1 MGTEWLMDLGWGRSA
16 LEGLWR
22 ASWQGALWAA
32 LVWALTRVVPRM
44 PSALRAGLWWLVS
57 LKFVLSLGTL
67 SPVQLPLL
75 PAPQTVHVSAEP
87 MESTAAMPITV
98 VTVAAAAPA
107 GMASGA
113 PLPWRQVGVGL
124 LLVAWGLGI
133 AWQMRGHMRAWASV
147 RRIRGRALPLRHP
160 EIEEAVRELAARAG
174 LRRVPRLLVSEEVT
188 SPMATGLL
196 SPVVVLPARAVR
208 RLDTD
213 ALQMALAHELAHF
226 LRRDLWLGWV
236 PVVAEIVLFFH
247 PLVRKAAREYAL
259 AREEACDAEALHLT
273 GAEPGDYGQLLLTFG
288 VTRTHGTAAA
298 LGASA
303 HVHTL
308 HRRLTMLEH
317 VDVST
322 PRTRALLR
330 AALVVLGLA
339 VLVPFQVVA
348 RESGAPPPSKAAP
361 ASAPAAVAAPA
372 PAASVAPKVA
382 PAPVVAPAPKVVAVP
397 VVAPAPMVAAVPP
410 VPPAPPARHVPAA
423 PPVPRIAPVPPVPPV
438 PPMLAMS
445 DRDDDDDDDNDVEG
459 FVLVSGDNVMMAGST
474 ADLWRAR
481 ALTTGGKDVLFVR
494 RADKNYVIRDAKTLQ
509 QMRTTFEP
517 QTKLGSQQSDLGK
530 KQADLGVKQA
540 EFGQKQADLGQK
552 QAALGLKQAQ
562 LGLKQAELSLQSA
575 RAETQRDEAAR
586 ERQEKELE
594 KGQRELDKSQEA
606 LEKEMEALS
615 EQQEALSKEQE
626 KLGEQQ
632 EKLGQEQEKLGE
644 QQEAL
649 AREGMKKLKALIDEA
664 VSKGIAEPVDS

>member
-1 MGTEWLMDLGWGRSA
+1 MGTEWLMDLGWGRVA

-32 LVWALTRVVPRM
+32 LVWALTRAVPRM

-57 LKFVLSLGTL
+57 LKFVLSLGAL
-67 SPVQLPLL
+67 APVQLPLL
-75 PAPQTVHVSAEP
+75 PAPEPVPAEAVESA
-87 MESTAAMPITV
+87 AAMPVTG

-107 GMASGA
+107 VVAAEASR
-113 PLPWRQVGVGL
+113 PWRKLGVGVL
-124 LLVAWGLGI
+124 LAAWGLGI
-133 AWQMRGHMRAWASV
+133 AWQLRRHLQAWASV
-147 RRIRGRALPLRHP
+147 RGLRLRAMPLSHP
-160 EIEEAVRELAARAG
+160 EIEEAVRELASRAG
-174 LRRVPRLLVSEEVT
+174 LRRVPRLLVSQEVT
-188 SPMATGLL
+188 SPLATGLL
-196 SPVVVLPARAVR
+196 SPVVVLPARAVL
-208 RLDTD
+208 RLDTE

-236 PVVAEIVLFFH
+236 PVFAEIVLFFH

-303 HVHTL
+303 HLHTL

-322 PRTRALLR
+322 PRTRTSLR
-330 AALVVLGLA
+330 VALVILGLA

-348 RESGAPPPSKAAP
+348 RD
-361 ASAPAAVAAPA
+361 SAPATPVTP
-372 PAASVAPKVA
+372 VTPK
-382 PAPVVAPAPKVVAVP
+382 
-397 VVAPAPMVAAVPP
+397 VAAVPP
-410 VPPAPPARHVPAA
+410 VPPTPKV
-423 PPVPRIAPVPPVPPV
+423 APVPPVPPA
-438 PPMLAMS
+438 PPPPALAMV
-445 DRDDDDDDDNDVEG
+445 DREDDEDDDMEG

-474 ADLWRAR
+474 ADLRRAKGLR
-481 ALTTGGKDVLFVR
+481 TGGKDLLFVR
-494 RADKNYVIRDAKTLQ
+494 RADRSYIIRDAKTIE
-509 QMRTTFEP
+509 QMRAAFEP
-517 QTKLGSQQSDLGK
+517 QTKLGAQQSELGK
-530 KQADLGVKQA
+530 KQAELGMKQA
-540 EFGQKQADLGQK
+540 EFGQK

-562 LGLKQAELSLQSA
+562 LGMKHAELSLQMA
-575 RAETQRDEAAR
+575 RASAQSDEATR

-594 KGQRELDKSQEA
+594 KSEEA
-606 LEKEMEALS
+606 LEKEQEALS
-615 EQQEALSKEQE
+615 EQQEALGREQE

-632 EKLGQEQEKLGE
+632 EALGREQEKLGE

-649 AREGMKKLKALIDEA
+649 AREGMKKVKALIDEA
-664 VSKGIAEPVDS
+664 VRKGLAEPVDS

>member
-1 MGTEWLMDLGWGRSA
+1 MGTEWLMDLGWGRSV

-32 LVWALTRVVPRM
+32 LVWALTRAVPRM

-75 PAPQTVHVSAEP
+75 PAPEPVPVSAEP
-87 MESTAAMPITV
+87 VVPTAAMPITGV
-98 VTVAAAAPA
+98 YVATAAPA
-107 GMASGA
+107 AMASDVS
-113 PLPWRQVGVGL
+113 LPWRQAGVGL

-133 AWQMRGHMRAWASV
+133 AWQMRRHLRAWVSV
-147 RRIRGRALPLRHP
+147 RHLRSRALPLRHP
-160 EIEEAVRELAARAG
+160 EVEEAVRELASRAG
-174 LRRVPRLLVSEEVT
+174 LRHVPRLLVSEEVT
-188 SPMATGLL
+188 SPLATGLL
-196 SPVVVLPARAVR
+196 SPVVVLPGRAVR
-208 RLDTD
+208 RLDTE

-236 PVVAEIVLFFH
+236 PVVAETVLFFH
-247 PLVRKAAREYAL
+247 PLVRKASREYAL

-303 HVHTL
+303 HLHTL

-317 VDVST
+317 VDVSA
-322 PRTRALLR
+322 PRTRASLR

-348 RESGAPPPSKAAP
+348 REPGAPPPPSQT
-361 ASAPAAVAAPA
+361 APA
-372 PAASVAPKVA
+372 PL
-382 PAPVVAPAPKVVAVP
+382 VAPAPK
-397 VVAPAPMVAAVPP
+397 VAAVPP
-410 VPPAPPARHVPAA
+410 VPPTRAV
-423 PPVPRIAPVPPVPPV
+423 PPVPRVAPTPPVPPV
-438 PPMLAMS
+438 PPMLAMA
-445 DRDDDDDDDNDVEG
+445 DRHDDDDDDHGVEG

-481 ALTTGGKDVLFVR
+481 ALSTGGKDVLFVR

-509 QMRTTFEP
+509 QMRATFEP
-517 QTKLGSQQSDLGK
+517 QTKLGSQQSELGK

-540 EFGQKQADLGQK
+540 EFGQKQAEIGQK
-552 QAALGLKQAQ
+552 QAALGVKQAQ
-562 LGLKQAELSLQSA
+562 LGLKHAELSLQIA
-575 RAETQRDEAAR
+575 RAHTQSDEAAR
-586 ERQEKELE
+586 DRQERELE
-594 KGQRELDKSQEA
+594 KSERE
-606 LEKEMEALS
+606 LEKEMEALHQ
-615 EQQEALSKEQE
+615 QQEALGKEQE

>member
-32 LVWALTRVVPRM
+32 LVWALTRAVPRM

-67 SPVQLPLL
+67 SPVQLALL
-75 PAPQTVHVSAEP
+75 PAPEPEPVSAEP
-87 MESTAAMPITV
+87 VASTAVMPITGMI
-98 VTVAAAAPA
+98 VAAAAPA
-107 GMASGA
+107 EKASDA

-133 AWQMRGHMRAWASV
+133 AWQMRGHLLAWASV

-160 EIEEAVRELAARAG
+160 EIEEAVRELASRAG

-188 SPMATGLL
+188 SPLATGLL
-196 SPVVVLPARAVR
+196 APVVVLPARAVR

-348 RESGAPPPSKAAP
+348 RESGAPPLPRKVAVQP
-361 ASAPAAVAAPA
+361 AVAPA

-382 PAPVVAPAPKVVAVP
+382 PAPVVAPATKVAAVP
-397 VVAPAPMVAAVPP
+397 VVNPAPMVAAVPP
-410 VPPAPPARHVPAA
+410 APPAPRVSAA
-423 PPVPRIAPVPPVPPV
+423 PPVPRVAPAPPVPPV
-438 PPMLAMS
+438 PPMIAMS
-445 DRDDDDDDDNDVEG
+445 DRDDDDDDGDENDVEG

-509 QMRTTFEP
+509 QMRSTFEP
-517 QTKLGSQQSDLGK
+517 QTKLGSQQSELGK

-540 EFGQKQADLGQK
+540 EFGQKQAALGQK
-552 QAALGLKQAQ
+552 QAELGLKQAQ

-575 RAETQRDEAAR
+575 RVETQGDEAAR
-586 ERQEKELE
+586 ARLDKELE
-594 KGQRELDKSQEA
+594 KGQKELDKNQEA

-615 EQQEALSKEQE
+615 QQQEALSKEQE
-626 KLGEQQ
+626 VLGEQQ
-632 EKLGQEQEKLGE
+632 EKLGEQQEKLGE

-664 VSKGIAEPVDS
+664 VSKGVAEPVDS

>member
-1 MGTEWLMDLGWGRSA
+1 MGTEWLMDLGWGHSA

-32 LVWALTRVVPRM
+32 VVWALTRVFPRM
-44 PSALRAGLWWLVS
+44 PSSLRAGLWWLVS

-67 SPVQLPLL
+67 APVRIPLL
-75 PAPQTVHVSAEP
+75 PASEPEPVAALAEP
-87 MESTAAMPITV
+87 VESSAAVPITV

-107 GMASGA
+107 AVASEA
-113 PLPWRQVGVGL
+113 PVPWRQVGVGVL
-124 LLVAWGLGI
+124 LAAWGLGI
-133 AWQMRGHMRAWASV
+133 AWQLRGHLRAWASV
-147 RRIRGRALPLRHP
+147 RRLRLRALPLSHP
-160 EIEEAVRELAARAG
+160 EIEEAVSELASRAG

-188 SPMATGLL
+188 SPLATGLL

-208 RLDTD
+208 RLDTE

-303 HVHTL
+303 HLHTL

-322 PRTRALLR
+322 HRIRASLK
-330 AALVVLGLA
+330 AALAVLGLA

-348 RESGAPPPSKAAP
+348 REQAASPPTPKAAP
-361 ASAPAAVAAPA
+361 TVAAAPAAPA
-372 PAASVAPKVA
+372 VPVAPKVA
-382 PAPVVAPAPKVVAVP
+382 AAPAVAPAPKVAAVP
-397 VVAPAPMVAAVPP
+397 VVAPAPPAPP
-410 VPPAPPARHVPAA
+410 APREAPAPPAPPA
-423 PPVPRIAPVPPVPPV
+423 PPVLVMA
-438 PPMLAMS
+438 
-445 DRDDDDDDDNDVEG
+445 DHDDDDDDDDDVEG
-459 FVLVSGDNVMMAGST
+459 FVLVSGDDVTMAGSM
-474 ADLWRAR
+474 ADLRRAK
-481 ALTTGGKDVLFVR
+481 ALRTGGKALLFVR
-494 RADKNYVIRDAKTLQ
+494 KGDKSYVIRDAKMLE
-509 QMRTTFEP
+509 QMRAAFEP
-517 QTKLGSQQSDLGK
+517 QTKLGAQQSELGK

-540 EFGQKQADLGQK
+540 EFGQKQA
-552 QAALGLKQAQ
+552 ALGLKQAQ
-562 LGLKQAELSLQSA
+562 LGMKHAELSLQMA
-575 RAETQRDEAAR
+575 RASTQSDEAAR

-594 KGQRELDKSQEA
+594 KSEEA
-606 LEKEMEALS
+606 LEKEQEAL
-615 EQQEALSKEQE
+615 EQQQEALSKEQE
-626 KLGEQQ
+626 ALGRQQEALGREQ
-632 EKLGQEQEKLGE
+632 EKLGQ

-649 AREGMKKLKALIDEA
+649 AREGEKKLKALIDEA
-664 VSKGIAEPVDS
+664 LRKGLAERTDL

>member
-32 LVWALTRVVPRM
+32 LVWGLTRAVPRM

-75 PAPQTVHVSAEP
+75 PAAEP
-87 MESTAAMPITV
+87 VPLPAEPVESTAALPVTV

-107 GMASGA
+107 GMTSDA

-124 LLVAWGLGI
+124 LLLAWGLGI
-133 AWQMRGHMRAWASV
+133 AWQMRGHLRAWASV
-147 RRIRGRALPLRHP
+147 RRLRSGALPLRHP
-160 EIEEAVRELAARAG
+160 EVEEAVRELASRAG

-188 SPMATGLL
+188 SPLATGLL

-208 RLDTD
+208 HLDTD

-303 HVHTL
+303 HLHTL

-322 PRTRALLR
+322 PRTRASLR
-330 AALVVLGLA
+330 AALAVLGLA

-348 RESGAPPPSKAAP
+348 REPGAPPPPAKAVAQPAVAP
-361 ASAPAAVAAPA
+361 APAPA

-382 PAPVVAPAPKVVAVP
+382 PAPVVASTPK
-397 VVAPAPMVAAVPP
+397 VAAVPP
-410 VPPAPPARHVPAA
+410 VPPVRAVPPAPRVA
-423 PPVPRIAPVPPVPPV
+423 PTPPVPPVPPV
-438 PPMLAMS
+438 LAMV
-445 DRDDDDDDDNDVEG
+445 DRDDDDDDENGVEG

-481 ALTTGGKDVLFVR
+481 ALSTGGKDVLFVR

-509 QMRTTFEP
+509 QMRATFEP
-517 QTKLGSQQSDLGK
+517 QTKLGAQQSELGK
-530 KQADLGVKQA
+530 KQAALGVKQA
-540 EFGQKQADLGQK
+540 EFGQKQAEIGQK
-552 QAALGLKQAQ
+552 HAALGLKQAQ
-562 LGLKQAELSLQSA
+562 LGLKQAELSLQVA
-575 RAETQRDEAAR
+575 RAQTQSDEAAR

-594 KGQRELDKSQEA
+594 KSEKELEKSQEA
-606 LEKEMEALS
+606 LEKEMETLS

-626 KLGEQQ
+626 ALGRQQ
-632 EKLGQEQEKLGE
+632 ESLGREQEKLGE

>member
-32 LVWALTRVVPRM
+32 LVWALTRAVPRM

-75 PAPQTVHVSAEP
+75 PAPEPVPMRAEAV
-87 MESTAAMPITV
+87 ESIAAMPVTR

-107 GMASGA
+107 GMTSGA
-113 PLPWRQVGVGL
+113 SLPWSQVGVGL

-147 RRIRGRALPLRHP
+147 RRLRSSALPLRHP
-160 EIEEAVRELAARAG
+160 DVEEAVRELASRAG
-174 LRRVPRLLVSEEVT
+174 LRRVPRLLVSEEVA
-188 SPMATGLL
+188 SPLATGLL

-208 RLDTD
+208 RLDAE

-303 HVHTL
+303 HLHTL

-322 PRTRALLR
+322 PRTRASLR

-348 RESGAPPPSKAAP
+348 REPGAPPPPSQAAAQPVVAP
-361 ASAPAAVAAPA
+361 APV
-372 PAASVAPKVA
+372 PAASVAPKAVS
-382 PAPVVAPAPKVVAVP
+382 APVVAPAPKVAAVP
-397 VVAPAPMVAAVPP
+397 VVAPTPKVAAVPP
-410 VPPAPPARHVPAA
+410 VPPVRAV
-423 PPVPRIAPVPPVPPV
+423 PPVPSVAPTPPVPPVPPV
-438 PPMLAMS
+438 LAMA
-445 DRDDDDDDDNDVEG
+445 DQDDDDDDDDDDNDVEG

-474 ADLWRAR
+474 ADLRRAR
-481 ALTTGGKDVLFVR
+481 GLSTGGKDLLFVR
-494 RADKNYVIRDAKTLQ
+494 RGDKNYVIRDAKTLQ
-509 QMRTTFEP
+509 QMHATFEP
-517 QTKLGSQQSDLGK
+517 QTKLGAQQSDLGK

-540 EFGQKQADLGQK
+540 EFGQKQAEIGQK

-562 LGLKQAELSLQSA
+562 LGLKQAELSLQVA
-575 RAETQRDEAAR
+575 RASAQSDEAER

-594 KGQRELDKSQEA
+594 KSEKELEKSQEA
-606 LEKEMEALS
+606 LEKEMEVL
-615 EQQEALSKEQE
+615 EHQQETLSKEQE
-626 KLGEQQ
+626 ALGRQQ
-632 EKLGQEQEKLGE
+632 ESLGKAQEKLGE

-664 VSKGIAEPVDS
+664 VSKGLAEPVDS